1 MYKTI
6 KKTLLFN
13 ELLGLYSS
21 TTKDEVGHKTSDS
34 VRFNLLLMS
43 VTMFS
48 LHSDA
53 QKLCIFSQVYLF
65 NNSLKAGKFT
75 IGQGCPLQGK
85 LP

>member
-1 MYKTI
+1 
-6 KKTLLFN
+6 
-13 ELLGLYSS
+13 
-21 TTKDEVGHKTSDS
+21 
-34 VRFNLLLMS
+34 
-43 VTMFS
+43 MFS